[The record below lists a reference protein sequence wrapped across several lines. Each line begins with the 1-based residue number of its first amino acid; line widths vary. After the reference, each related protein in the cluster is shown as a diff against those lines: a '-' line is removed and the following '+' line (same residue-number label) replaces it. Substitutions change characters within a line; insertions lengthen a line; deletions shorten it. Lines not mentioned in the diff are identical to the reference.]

1 MSRAFTFGFHNNGV
15 EEDGH
20 HSLSESQTDI
30 RENSAMPVN
39 PHLEAPK
46 VHSLQDMV

>member
-1 MSRAFTFGFHNNGV
+1 MSQAFTFGFDNNGV

-20 HSLSESQTDI
+20 NPLSESQTGI
-30 RENSAMPVN
+30 GGNSTMPVN